1 MKIIVSNI
9 FIKISQKILTIIKK
23 ERKKNFMVSERFL
36 SFLAKIPEKF
46 SANITGFMLN
56 ILFILIII
64 VIIWGLFEIEDKFS
78 DGGSVNI
85 LDIVVVFSFFIGFV
99 IILILIVDIIATLFK

>member
-1 MKIIVSNI
+1 
-9 FIKISQKILTIIKK
+9 
-23 ERKKNFMVSERFL
+23 MVSERFL

-46 SANITGFMLN
+46 SANTTGIMLN

-85 LDIVVVFSFFIGFV
+85 LGIVAIFSFFIGFV